1 MAQKGIRLLPLF
13 AIPLLL
19 VRFVGTY
26 DKESYLRPSFVYLFG
41 ANSLAAPYLL
51 LNPITPLLP
60 GILWLCLSLVYL
72 EASRLLAARPGPD
85 RGELSRD
92 LLIIAFCAVVAFV
105 VRHLLVH
112 LQFEDY
118 LGFVRIRLLI
128 EGFAITVFTYWLFQR
143 PMDKPYRLWL
153 LLQPL
158 FLELIIAFLT
168 LSIAMEVSHVYYP
181 LFWIG
186 LAIAF
191 LAVGLQAGP
200 RYSRLKL
207 YALFFAWVTAIQVA
221 VSTSTLVVP
230 STEWQKQPLLIGS
243 VVILI
248 QFVFLFSLSRRP
260 YLEGIYFPEV
270 LSGLNRL
277 VDLIGYRKNLW
288 IFYPFFASAALFLFW
303 CFDRSVLTLL
313 WVLEAFGI
321 FLLSMLMIEN
331 HFRILS
337 MGALA
342 ACVLRLVFIDMA
354 QSGTLVRGLVFL
366 GVGVIMLSMNAIYN
380 KYKDRMVETGS

>member
-1 MAQKGIRLLPLF
+1 M
-13 AIPLLL
+13 
-19 VRFVGTY
+19 
-26 DKESYLRPSFVYLFG
+26 
-41 ANSLAAPYLL
+41 N
-51 LNPITPLLP
+51 
-60 GILWLCLSLVYL
+60 
-72 EASRLLAARPGPD
+72 
-85 RGELSRD
+85 
-92 LLIIAFCAVVAFV
+92 
-105 VRHLLVH
+105 
-112 LQFEDY
+112 
-118 LGFVRIRLLI
+118 
-128 EGFAITVFTYWLFQR
+128 
-143 PMDKPYRLWL
+143 KPYRIWH

-186 LAIAF
+186 LAVAF
-191 LAVGLQAGP
+191 LAVGLNAGP
-200 RYSRLKL
+200 TYSRLKL

-230 STEWQKQPLLIGS
+230 SAEWQKQPLLIGS
-243 VVILI
+243 AVILI

-260 YLEGIYFPEV
+260 YLEGIYFPEALTG
-270 LSGLNRL
+270 LSRL
-277 VDLIGYRKNLW
+277 VDLIGHRKNLW
-288 IFYPFFASAALFLFW
+288 IFYPFFVSAALFLFW

-331 HFRILS
+331 HFRMLS